1 MKTKKLKIYSDD
13 TGDLVPISLKDNI
26 PFKTKRIFII
36 HGKKNRFRADHAHY
50 KCSQYLVPIYGSMI
64 VEHENKFKKDRTILS
79 FKKKRGLLL
88 KPKTWCKI
96 SFKTDNSILMVFCDR
111 EYEYSD
117 YIENY
122 KDFLKIINLK
132 K

>member
-50 KCSQYLVPIYGSMI
+50 KCSQFLLPLSGTVVVNYHSKKG
-64 VEHENKFKKDRTILS
+64 KFKKILS
-79 FKKKRGLLL
+79 LKRNNGLLL
-88 KPKTWCKI
+88 KPMTWCKI
-96 SFKTDNSILMVFCDR
+96 KFISINSKLMVFCDK
-111 EYEYSD
+111 EYDPLD
-117 YIENY
+117 YIRNY
-122 KDFLKIINLK
+122 KKFLSMIEK
-132 K
+132 

>member
-50 KCSQYLVPIYGSMI
+50 KCSQFLLPLSGTVVVNYHSKKG
-64 VEHENKFKKDRTILS
+64 KFKKILS
-79 FKKKRGLLL
+79 LKRNNGLLL
-88 KPKTWCKI
+88 KPMTWCKI
-96 SFKTDNSILMVFCDR
+96 KFFSINSKLMVFCDK
-111 EYEYSD
+111 EYDPLD
-117 YIENY
+117 YIRNY
-122 KDFLKIINLK
+122 KKFLSMIEK
-132 K
+132 